1 MGKWTLMAGA
11 GCSAIATAL
20 VPGLLTTGARA
31 AGPAN
36 GVVHWIGK
44 GSQVYACIHDGDRF
58 AWTLQRPDATLI
70 DDTGTPR
77 GQHGAGPSWTAW
89 DGSQVFG
96 AVLTSVPAPKP
107 GAIPWLVLRASRHVG
122 SGMMSG
128 VGYVLRTDTE
138 GGTAPAAGCDAA
150 HVGAEERR
158 PYRATYTFLVEP
170 ALMEPALP
178 EPGGAAH

>member
-1 MGKWTLMAGA
+1 MGQWKLMVGA
-11 GCSAIATAL
+11 GCGAIAMAFA
-20 VPGLLTTGARA
+20 PGLLITRARA
-31 AGPAN
+31 AAPAN

-44 GSQVYACIHDGDRF
+44 GSQVYASTHDGDRF

-70 DDTGTPR
+70 DETGKSR
-77 GQHGAGPSWTAW
+77 GQHGAGPSWTAL

-96 AVLTSVPAPKP
+96 AVLTLVPAPTP
-107 GAIPWLVLRASRHVG
+107 GAIPWLVLRTSRHVG
-122 SGMMSG
+122 SGLMSG

-158 PYRATYTFLVEP
+158 PYRATYAFLV
-170 ALMEPALP
+170 EPALP
-178 EPGGAAH
+178 EPGGAAR